1 MPAASGSTSSRDL
14 ACAETRTRQH
24 QVQLHVCFLVCAF
37 ISTWSANIVEFR
49 TRKGCRWY
57 FFCTQILLT
66 QSCCC
71 CCCSCCAVVA
81 VVAVAVVWQ
90 TLLPLRAPPCS
101 WRVYKT
107 FVYWKFG
114 KATRVQLTF
123 SGPAQFSKVFN
134 ASYRICAG
142 LKESP
147 CWLVRNAGFHR
158 NCSSVAPA
166 TRITV
171 EILHEW

>member
-1 MPAASGSTSSRDL
+1 MLNPMMPAASGSTSSRDL

-71 CCCSCCAVVA
+71 CCCSCSCCCCCCGCGGVTNSASL
-81 VVAVAVVWQ
+81 
-90 TLLPLRAPPCS
+90 TCSPLPLAGIQNVCILKI
-101 WRVYKT
+101 W
-107 FVYWKFG
+107 
-114 KATRVQLTF
+114 Q
-123 SGPAQFSKVFN
+123 
-134 ASYRICAG
+134 SYQS
-142 LKESP
+142 LKIWQSYQSSTY
-147 CWLVRNAGFHR
+147 LQRSSAIFQGF
-158 NCSSVAPA
+158 
-166 TRITV
+166 
-171 EILHEW
+171 